1 MALTFSQG
9 RLGSLG
15 TIPDKYDVAISTA
28 CGALHHMVVD
38 TVEQGQSCIEYLR
51 SQNVGRASFIV
62 LQKLPATDGLHK
74 MATPENVP
82 RLFDLVQP
90 KEPRFAPAFYKAI
103 GNTLVAENMEQAN
116 RIAFGG
122 QRRWRVV
129 TLAGQVI
136 DVSGTMSGGGT
147 QPTRGAMSSKLAAE
161 TVRPEVL
168 RTYEKESE
176 EAVRHLDEA
185 MQQARAAETELDRLI
200 KSGPQ
205 IDIALEKLG
214 LDVENGK
221 RRIFE
226 AQKRV
231 RDLKWVLSLC
241 YIHLMLTTWQISE

>member
-1 MALTFSQG
+1 
-9 RLGSLG
+9 
-15 TIPDKYDVAISTA
+15 
-28 CGALHHMVVD
+28 MVVD
-38 TVEQGQSCIEYLR
+38 AVEQGQSCIEYLR

-82 RLFDLVQP
+82 RLFDLVKP

-103 GNTLVAENMEQAN
+103 GNTLVAEDMEQAN

-136 DVSGTMSGGGT
+136 DVSGTMSGGGA
-147 QPTRGAMSSKLAAE
+147 QPARGAMSSKLAAD

-168 RTYEKESE
+168 RTYEKDNED
-176 EAVRHLDEA
+176 AVRRLEEA
-185 MQQARAAETELDRLI
+185 MQGLRVAEAEVDQLL

-231 RDLKWVLSLC
+231 RELKCVPLL
-241 YIHLMLTTWQISE
+241 Y